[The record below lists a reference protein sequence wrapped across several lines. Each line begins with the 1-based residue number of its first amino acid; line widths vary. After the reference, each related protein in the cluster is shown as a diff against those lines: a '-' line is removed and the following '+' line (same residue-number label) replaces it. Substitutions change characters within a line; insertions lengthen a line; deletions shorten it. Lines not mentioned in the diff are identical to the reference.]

1 VTVSPSGIASVCN
14 GDSLELNCTTSGSI
28 LEWSFAPITFVYK
41 RALST
46 TNQPPEPLLID
57 ETRFTFSRLS
67 AANSLPL
74 VSTLLID
81 PVNMGLNGTEVNCTD
96 VDTSEIVTTIITI
109 INEDW
114 IEGRV

>member
-1 VTVSPSGIASVCN
+1 M
-14 GDSLELNCTTSGSI
+14 ELNCTTSGNI
-28 LEWSFAPITFVYK
+28 LEWSFSPTTTTLVYT

-46 TNQPPEPLLID
+46 TNQPPEPILID

-67 AANSLPL
+67 ATSTLPL

-96 VDTSEIVTTIITI
+96 VNTSETVTTIIKI

-114 IEGRV
+114 IEGRVGCSKQPLCTQCN